1 MATYLT
7 TIKFT
12 QHGIQDIGQT
22 TKRAAA
28 FKAAA
33 KKLGVKVSDIYW
45 TMGDY
50 DGLLIFDAPD
60 EETATAAIL
69 HLGATG
75 SVHTSTVRA
84 FNVAD
89 MEHILSKFSGS

>member
-22 TKRAAA
+22 TKRAAG

-33 KKLGVKVSDIYW
+33 KKLGVKVDDIYW

-60 EETATAAIL
+60 DETATAAVL
-69 HLGATG
+69 HLAATG

-84 FNVAD
+84 FKAAD
-89 MEHILSKFSGS
+89 MDQILSKYSLG

>member
-12 QHGIQDIGQT
+12 QQGIQDIAQT
-22 TKRAAA
+22 TKRAAT
-28 FKAAA
+28 FNAAA
-33 KKLGVKVSDIYW
+33 KKWGVKVSNVYW

-60 EETATAAIL
+60 DETATAAIL

-84 FNVAD
+84 FTATD
-89 MEHILSKFSGS
+89 MDHILSKYSKG